1 MLSVVDEQQ
10 MSVSLATIELR
21 PADAGT
27 AMTFTEQGAFFDGID
42 DPAGREE
49 GTRLLLAALAES
61 LVDLS

>member
-1 MLSVVDEQQ
+1 
-10 MSVSLATIELR
+10 VSLATIELR